1 MHLAIEIICSFYKKV
16 VGEEK
21 SLTNIL
27 TKNTLEYL
35 AFGEYFWRDRAVAL
49 EPMEQWEQKE
59 SLFSLCRVAREEDE
73 CHIRTNILTKIQ
85 FIQNKLNL

>member
-1 MHLAIEIICSFYKKV
+1 MFVRIFVLDYRL
-16 VGEEK
+16 EK

-49 EPMEQWEQKE
+49 EPTEQREQRERLAFHYAE
-59 SLFSLCRVAREEDE
+59 SRR
-73 CHIRTNILTKIQ
+73 RKTNVTSELKSEL
-85 FIQNKLNL
+85 KS